1 MPDTAASPS
10 TPRLFTRDFVA
21 LLVTQAAFGY
31 SSAAF
36 QMLPKFLATELAA
49 DAAQIGAV
57 VATFGIASVVAT
69 PFMGALVDRLGRR
82 SALAIGALLLA
93 ATAVGFSAVEAL
105 GPLVF
110 ALRALQGVAFGLA
123 FVAGSTL
130 AVDEAPPERLAQAL
144 GIFGLTMLSMNAVG
158 PVVTEELALRSGWS
172 LAFAAAG
179 GGGLACA
186 LLTRVLREPARDVE
200 HAARVPGLLEVLGRP
215 RQRRMSAVVVLA
227 AAACGT
233 MFAFH
238 QPFALSLGIERVG
251 TFFAAYATAA
261 IVVRVGAGQWI
272 DRIGRR
278 RVAIV
283 CLALYAGVVAAMAAL
298 DRLGLLGLGA
308 AFGVAHG
315 LFFPACNALALED
328 IPQGERGKVMA
339 IFIGAFNLGFA
350 VGPLL
355 LGRVADAVGF
365 PWVFLIAA
373 SGALLA
379 LPLLVVSTRAEAR
392 AGRPDTD

>member
-1 MPDTAASPS
+1 MSDLAANPGM
-10 TPRLFTRDFVA
+10 PRLCTRDFVA
-21 LLVTQAAFGY
+21 LLVPQAAFGY

-69 PFMGALVDRLGRR
+69 PFMGTLVDRLGRR
-82 SALAIGALLLA
+82 SALATGGLLLA
-93 ATAVGFSAVEAL
+93 ATALGFSAVEEL

-110 ALRALQGVAFGLA
+110 ALRALQGLAFSLA
-123 FVAGSTL
+123 FVGGSTL
-130 AVDEAPPERLAQAL
+130 AVDEAPAERLAQAL

-158 PVVTEELALRSGWS
+158 PVVTEELAQRSGWS
-172 LAFAAAG
+172 LAFVAAG

-186 LLTRVLREPARDVE
+186 LLSRLLPEPARGAE
-200 HAARVPGLLEVLGRP
+200 HAARGPGLSEVLARP
-215 RQRRMSAVVVLA
+215 RLLRLSAVVMLA

-251 TFFAAYATAA
+251 TFFAAYAIAA
-261 IVVRVGAGQWI
+261 IIVRVGAGQWI

-278 RVAIV
+278 RVAIA

-298 DRLGLLGLGA
+298 DQLGLLALGA

-328 IPQGERGKVMA
+328 TPPGERGKVMA

-365 PWVFLIAA
+365 PWVFAIAA
-373 SGALLA
+373 SGVLLA
-379 LPLLVVSTRAEAR
+379 LPLLVLSRNA
-392 AGRPDTD
+392 